1 MNTLLIFILLF
12 IAYLFYTGT
21 FENFTP
27 TDTQREDAQKIFT
40 FLSSSDRTYVNYLT
54 FLNDE
59 KIPAVKL
66 FSTDVYNKLKDS
78 IKADTLTLDNLNL
91 IYDYFE

>member
-1 MNTLLIFILLF
+1 MNTLLILVLLF

-27 TDTQREDAQKIFT
+27 SDSQKENANKIFT
-40 FLSSSDRTYVNYLT
+40 FLSSSDRTYINYLT

-59 KIPAVKL
+59 KIPAPKL
-66 FSTDVYNKLKDS
+66 FNVDVYNTLKNG
-78 IKADTLTLDNLNL
+78 IKTGTITLDNLNI
-91 IYDYFE
+91 IYDNF

>member
-1 MNTLLIFILLF
+1 MILIVLLF
-12 IAYLFYTGT
+12 IAYLFYSGT

-27 TDTQREDAQKIFT
+27 TDSQKENANKIFT

-59 KIPAVKL
+59 KIPVPKL
-66 FSTDVYNKLKDS
+66 FNTNVYNTLKDS
-78 IKADTLTLDNLNL
+78 IKSRTLTLDNLNI
-91 IYDYFE
+91 IYDQFE